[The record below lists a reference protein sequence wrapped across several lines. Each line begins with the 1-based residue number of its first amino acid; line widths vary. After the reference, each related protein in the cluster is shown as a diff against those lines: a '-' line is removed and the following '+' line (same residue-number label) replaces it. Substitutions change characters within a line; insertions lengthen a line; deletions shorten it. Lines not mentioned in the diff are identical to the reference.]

1 MGGRHA
7 HAFVTT
13 HGKCAPLLM
22 IVQAKEALE
31 RSPGQE
37 HIPISP
43 GEDGEQESGSR
54 LRLLGRRGSASR
66 SYAQS
71 IADAVTNDAGI
82 ALDGDGSDGDG
93 QGGNAV
99 QQSLPSQ
106 PRRMFRGRESNSKA
120 ELDEILADGSEEAS
134 GDWDDWIVE
143 PLPEDADLSGA
154 ARDASAGLRRGASDR
169 ETQAESSRSACQF
182 LLPDCACTFQMIGRI
197 RIGCSDGTY
206 VDLTSTRLTGK
217 SCGSKLSRKKL
228 QGAVHCLS
236 TPTPSGASVG
246 RCCLVVA
253 SRSRELA

>member
-13 HGKCAPLLM
+13 HGKAAALLM

-31 RSPGQE
+31 RSPDQE
-37 HIPISP
+37 YIPISP

-54 LRLLGRRGSASR
+54 LRFLGRRGSASR
-66 SYAQS
+66 SHAQR

-93 QGGNAV
+93 QGENAV
-99 QQSLPSQ
+99 QQSGT
-106 PRRMFRGRESNSKA
+106 RKMFRGSESNSKA

-143 PLPEDADLSGA
+143 PLPEDAGLSGA
-154 ARDASAGLRRGASDR
+154 SRDASASAGLRRGASDR

-182 LLPDCACTFQMIGRI
+182 LLPDCSCPFQMIGRI
-197 RIGCSDGTY
+197 RIGG
-206 VDLTSTRLTGK
+206 
-217 SCGSKLSRKKL
+217 
-228 QGAVHCLS
+228 
-236 TPTPSGASVG
+236 
-246 RCCLVVA
+246 
-253 SRSRELA
+253 